1 MKMAMFLGID
11 LGTGSCKAAVLDDE
25 GRVCGAGQG
34 TYPAGEGPRRW
45 NEQRPESLLEGMAQ
59 ATRQALEAARASA
72 RQIEAVSVGGAM
84 HSLLALD
91 GSGRPLTGV
100 ITWADGRGAH
110 QAGRYRGTPQG
121 FALYQ
126 RTGCPAHGMYPLY
139 KLLWL
144 RDEQPGVF
152 AQTARYV
159 TAKEYVLHAL
169 TGEWVIDYSIAAG
182 HGLMDTHA
190 LRWDAEALALAGLR
204 EEQFSPLAPPQQL
217 LRLKDTSLV
226 TQAGLLPGTPLAL
239 GCSDAVNSSGGGGAV
254 LSTPATLL
262 VGTSGA
268 LRLVARRPILHP
280 QGKNWCYAIDS
291 THWLVGG
298 AINNGGV
305 ALEWLRGLFNRA
317 GGAEMTFD
325 EVAALAGEVPAGAGG
340 VICLPFFAG
349 ERSPNWNLNARGV
362 FFGLSLEHGPA
373 HLARALLEGVAF
385 RFRSLAEMLAEVGC
399 EPAEIRASG
408 GFIHSPLWLGIM
420 ASALNRQLFL
430 PEWGETSSWGAAAWA
445 MIGMGA
451 VADLESAGRLVKV
464 NGQAT
469 PDPEQAPVYDR
480 LYALYARLYED
491 LLPSFE
497 EVARFQQSAGG

>member
-1 MKMAMFLGID
+1 MSMFLGID
-11 LGTGSCKAAVLDDE
+11 LGTGSCKAAVLDGE

-45 NEQRPESLLEGMAQ
+45 NEQPPEALLEGMVQ
-59 ATRQALEAARASA
+59 ASRQALMAARVSA

-84 HSLLALD
+84 HSLLVLD
-91 GSGRPLTGV
+91 GSERPLTGV

-110 QAGRYRGTPQG
+110 QAGQYRGTPQG
-121 FALYQ
+121 VALYQ
-126 RTGCPAHGMYPLY
+126 RTGCPVHGMYPLY
-139 KLLWL
+139 KILWL

-152 AQTARYV
+152 AQAARYV

-169 TGEWVIDYSIAAG
+169 TGEWVVDYSIAAG
-182 HGLMDTHA
+182 HGLMDTHT

-204 EEQFSPLAPPQQL
+204 EEQFSPLAPPQYL
-217 LRLKDTSLV
+217 LKLKDTPLV
-226 TQAGLLPGTPLAL
+226 AQAGLLPGTPLVL
-239 GCSDAVNSSGGGGAV
+239 GCSDAVNSSLGAGAV
-254 LSTPATLL
+254 LPNRATLM

-268 LRLVARRPILHP
+268 LRVVARRPILHP
-280 QGKNWCYAIDS
+280 RGKNWCYAIDS
-291 THWLVGG
+291 NHWLVGG

-305 ALEWLRGLFNRA
+305 ALDWLRGVFSRA
-317 GGAEMTFD
+317 GGAKVTFD
-325 EVAALAGEVPAGAGG
+325 AVAALAGEVPPGAGG
-340 VICLPFFAG
+340 VLCLPFFAG

-362 FFGLSLEHGPA
+362 FFGLALEHGPA

-408 GFIHSPLWLGIM
+408 GFIYSPLWLEIM
-420 ASALNRQLFL
+420 ASVLNRQLFL

-451 VADLESAGRLVKV
+451 VADLESAGQLVQV
-464 NGQAT
+464 NGQVA
-469 PDPEQAPVYDR
+469 PDPAQVPVYDH
-480 LYALYARLYED
+480 LYALYTRLYEN

-497 EVARFQQSAGG
+497 DVARFQQSTER